1 MISSRFVFV
10 KVVGNHLSVFAEN
23 SLNRLV
29 LAYLILTLF
38 LFTMH
43 EIDTAA
49 DVYSEP
55 FQTFMIELFPEN
67 S

>member
-1 MISSRFVFV
+1 MISNRFVFV